1 MLRLSAALVAA
12 LTAGA
17 VMAQDTSS
25 EKGRLSYA
33 IGYEIG
39 RDLSERGVDVDLATI
54 NRAIQDGFAKR
65 NPAVP
70 PEQMAEAVQKMTEQL
85 RSQAMAEFERVSNE
99 NKAASDRYLAANRGK
114 QGVTVLPSGVQYRII
129 ENGSGRQPSAN
140 SEVQIHFRG
149 SLHTGQEFA
158 STYAGPNPTPISIT
172 VSEAPLPG
180 LQEVLPMMRQGSR
193 WEIFLPPDK
202 AYGNN
207 PRSPIGPNQAVMFD
221 VTLVEVK

>member
-12 LTAGA
+12 LSAGA
-17 VMAQDTSS
+17 VMAQDTST

-39 RDLSERGVDVDLATI
+39 RDLSERGVDVDLATV

-65 NPAVP
+65 NPSVP

-85 RSQAMAEFERVSNE
+85 RAQAMAEFERVSNE
-99 NKAASDRYLAANRGK
+99 NKAASDRYLASNRTK
-114 QGVTVLPSGVQYRII
+114 QGVTVLSSGVQYRII
-129 ENGSGRQPSAN
+129 ENGTGRQPTAN

-158 STYAGPNPTPISIT
+158 STYAGNNPVTIR
-172 VSEAPLPG
+172 VNEAPLEG
-180 LQEVLPMMRQGSR
+180 LQEVLPLMRQGSR
-193 WEIFLPPDK
+193 WEIFMPPEK

>member
-12 LTAGA
+12 LSAGA
-17 VMAQDTSS
+17 VMAQDTST

-39 RDLSERGVDVDLATI
+39 RDLSERGVDVDLATV

-65 NPAVP
+65 NPSVP

-85 RSQAMAEFERVSNE
+85 RAQAMAEFERVSNE
-99 NKAASDRYLAANRGK
+99 NKAASDRYLAANRTK

-129 ENGSGRQPSAN
+129 ENGTGRQPTAT

-158 STYAGPNPTPISIT
+158 STYAGNNPVTIR

-180 LQEVLPMMRQGSR
+180 LQEALPLMRQGSR
-193 WEIFLPPDK
+193 WEIYMPPEK

>member
-12 LTAGA
+12 LSAGA
-17 VMAQDTSS
+17 VMAQDTST

-39 RDLSERGVDVDLATI
+39 RDLSERGVDVDLATV

-65 NPAVP
+65 NPSVP

-85 RSQAMAEFERVSNE
+85 RAQAMAEFERVSNE
-99 NKAASDRYLAANRGK
+99 NKAASDRYLAANRTK

-129 ENGSGRQPSAN
+129 ENGTGRQPTAT

-158 STYAGPNPTPISIT
+158 STYAGNNPVTIR

-180 LQEVLPMMRQGSR
+180 LQEALPLMRQGSR
-193 WEIFLPPDK
+193 WEIFMPPEK